1 MGFEHG
7 TYEPCRGNQ
16 TYVRFQASKT
26 VSTVA
31 FPVLPAPGS
40 PQYIPI
46 DKELFVRR
54 SQPVTTPFRILLTVA
69 LLALPP
75 VLRAAAEHEEY
86 RLEADPGL
94 TLSGLLDRAVEHHPE
109 QVLLAAGQNRARAE
123 SEFSDKWFPEAAEL
137 GGFHLSDRQFDD
149 IGAYENEVALNLPLW
164 LPGEKKAQTAYGEA
178 MSTMAASKQVQFRW
192 QVAALVRR
200 QLWGTALAKRL
211 WEVALE
217 QEQRLEKVLE
227 QVIDLA
233 EAGDLSRAD
242 QLATMQELALWKAE
256 TMTLE
261 AAYQDAIREYR
272 TLTGME
278 RIPADISEP
287 LSEREVIGD
296 DHPALQ
302 MAMHELA
309 AVDASAEVA
318 QQTGTVRPSVQLFW
332 RGYRGDRAA
341 PDVNALGLGVAIPL
355 GRSPSRGPQIAR
367 ANEDLAR
374 AHARLTE
381 LRRMLDLNLHEARH
395 QLHTSRRQLENS
407 TAMVEA
413 AAERHRLDQLAFEL
427 GEFSLREWLR
437 RLSETRK
444 IQQSHELLLM
454 QQGAAIASYN
464 QAVGETP

>member
-1 MGFEHG
+1 
-7 TYEPCRGNQ
+7 
-16 TYVRFQASKT
+16 
-26 VSTVA
+26 
-31 FPVLPAPGS
+31 
-40 PQYIPI
+40 
-46 DKELFVRR
+46 
-54 SQPVTTPFRILLTVA
+54 
-69 LLALPP
+69 
-75 VLRAAAEHEEY
+75 
-86 RLEADPGL
+86 
-94 TLSGLLDRAVEHHPE
+94 
-109 QVLLAAGQNRARAE
+109 
-123 SEFSDKWFPEAAEL
+123 
-137 GGFHLSDRQFDD
+137 
-149 IGAYENEVALNLPLW
+149 
-164 LPGEKKAQTAYGEA
+164 
-178 MSTMAASKQVQFRW
+178 
-192 QVAALVRR
+192 
-200 QLWGTALAKRL
+200 
-211 WEVALE
+211 
-217 QEQRLEKVLE
+217 
-227 QVIDLA
+227 
-233 EAGDLSRAD
+233 
-242 QLATMQELALWKAE
+242 MQELALWKAE